1 MPGSI
6 PKDKY
11 ININTISQDIDN
23 CINDYCL
30 QYGINLQDYNTRVNI
45 KHNEVN
51 NILRYIYKTLFKPNI
66 TLCNHQTSY
75 IDYNNIELLQVIADK
90 FIDICLLFNKSLGLM
105 SFALM
110 SGISYATI
118 YNWMNA
124 DGEKINPER
133 LEVLK
138 NIQECHKM
146 EQIGLLN
153 DSPVGALAVANN
165 DIETGLEWSKQ
176 NAQQIASNTVYI
188 LPSERVDKLRIT
200 KEQDNSIV

>member
-51 NILRYIYKTLFKPNI
+51 NLLRYIYKNLFKPNI

-75 IDYNNIELLQVIADK
+75 IDYNNVELLQVVADK

-124 DGEKINPER
+124 DSEKINLKR

-138 NIQECHKM
+138 SIQECHKM
-146 EQIGLLN
+146 AQIGLLN
-153 DSPVGALAVANN
+153 DTPVGALAVANN
-165 DIETGLEWSKQ
+165 DVETGLEWSKQ
-176 NAQQIASNTVYI
+176 QALLQANNTVFL
-188 LPSERVDKLRIT
+188 LPSERMDKLKLPKAET
-200 KEQDNSIV
+200 

>member
-11 ININTISQDIDN
+11 INIDTVSQDIDK
-23 CINDYCL
+23 CINDYCIK
-30 QYGINLQDYNTRVNI
+30 YGIDIYNYNARVNI

-124 DGEKINPER
+124 EGEKANPKR

-165 DIETGLEWSKQ
+165 DNETGLKWSANQ
-176 NAQQIASNTVYI
+176 VQQITANTVYY
-188 LPSERVDKLRIT
+188 LPSERTDKLQLDKIP
-200 KEQDNSIV
+200 E